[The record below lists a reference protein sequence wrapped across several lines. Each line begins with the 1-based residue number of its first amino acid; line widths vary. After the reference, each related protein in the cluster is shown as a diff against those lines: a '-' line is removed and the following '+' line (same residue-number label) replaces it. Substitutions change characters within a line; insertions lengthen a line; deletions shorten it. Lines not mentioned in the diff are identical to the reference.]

1 MLRLLTQ
8 ILGLVADVV
17 VGWLVPLVGIAIL
30 MPVMG
35 IIIAA
40 NPTVGGVITAVL
52 TAVISFYHI
61 RNRMWWQLGVI
72 GGILVPL
79 IIMTIFAPAGA
90 ILWTFFVQSI
100 ALGLLFIVPG
110 AVLPSARRIISTW
123 LIVGVIITTVL
134 TGVVRTGGEVLL
146 ALLGLIAIGGAAM
159 FLSRAAR
166 PWEIRRTQRRVG
178 RLLAALG
185 IALVM
190 VGLIYNWR
198 PTIAVTEP
206 PQAFKDAWVIISA
219 PLHRRAMAEEQ
230 KTIAL
235 DELKEELLDAHWE
248 RFRSAFEEMKLLPLT
263 EEEWEELGIPR
274 QEVERD
280 P

>member
-8 ILGLVADVV
+8 ILGLVADVM

-40 NPTVGGVITAVL
+40 NQTVGSVITAVL
-52 TAVISFYHI
+52 TAVIAYHHI

-79 IIMTIFAPAGA
+79 IIMTIFAPSTA
-90 ILWTFFVQSI
+90 ILWTFFIQSI
-100 ALGLLFIVPG
+100 ALGLLFLVPG
-110 AVLPSARRIISTW
+110 AIIPSARRVITAW
-123 LIVGVIITTVL
+123 LIGGIILTTVL
-134 TGVVRTGGEVLL
+134 TGVVRTGGEIVL
-146 ALLGLIAIGGAAM
+146 ALLGLIALGGAAV
-159 FLSRAAR
+159 FFSRAAR
-166 PWEIRRTQRRVG
+166 PWEVRRTQRRVG

-185 IALVM
+185 IALIF
-190 VGLIYNWR
+190 VGLLYNWR
-198 PTIAVTEP
+198 PTINIT
-206 PQAFKDAWVIISA
+206 PQAFKDAWGVIFA
-219 PLHRRAMAEEQ
+219 PIHRRAMAEEQ

-274 QEVERD
+274 QVERD